1 MNAKENI
8 PISRFG
14 KHQSNI
20 LFKRLVFQ
28 NLCPGKFL
36 IEDPWLFDEL
46 DEDGVEAL
54 KDELIKLMPL
64 DTIVTDMWDWDLH
77 FEDTTF
83 EDSIFEV
90 ALGPEE
96 NVFKYVEYLQE
107 DLLRWIDEYGMVYAQ
122 DQFSDKEFEQLIYDQ
137 CVEFIQKW
145 RSNIV
150 KKFG

>member
-1 MNAKENI
+1 MDTKENI

-14 KHQSNI
+14 QHQSNI

-36 IEDPWLFDEL
+36 IEDPWPFDEL

-54 KDELIKLMPL
+54 KDKLRELMPL
-64 DTIVTDMWDWDLH
+64 DTLITGMWDWDLH

-83 EDSIFEV
+83 EDSFFEV

-96 NVFKYVEYLQE
+96 NAFKDVEYLQE
-107 DLLRWIDEYGMVYAQ
+107 DLLRWIDEYGMDYAQ
-122 DQFSDKEFEQLIYDQ
+122 DQFSDEEFEQLIYDQ

-150 KKFG
+150 SRFA